1 MNSVFMSNDFVK
13 AVDKD
18 YSEAFAILNPANSA
32 TLTQIIA
39 NNGVKPANNTI
50 IQRTVKNLSKS
61 NYSGGKAEGSAAGD
75 AEKSET
81 KTIQNYMEI
90 FSKIATVSGTAKAMN
105 SNIYGEELMD
115 RMSEIK
121 EDINSG
127 ILKGVL
133 SSTDPRKMCGM
144 TKYSDVNTVNLA
156 AEVLTE
162 EELDT
167 AIQKLATKGKLYL
180 AVNQADMFAVQRALI
195 GDKATIN
202 LATTETVAGI
212 NVTKYI
218 SAQGVTVNLYAE
230 NALDKGTYVL
240 YDMDKVD
247 YYELRPIEVIPLA
260 KNGDSDS
267 AEVICEVSNIALPNS
282 VAVLKHT
289 A

>member
-50 IQRTVKNLSKS
+50 IQRTVKNLSKK
-61 NYSGGKAEGSAAGD
+61 YSGGKAEGSTAGD

-90 FSKIATVSGTAKAMN
+90 YSKIVTVSGTAKAMN
-105 SNIYGEELMD
+105 ANVYGEELMD
-115 RMSEIK
+115 RMSEMK

-127 ILKGVL
+127 MLNGVL
-133 SSTDPRKMCGM
+133 SSGDPRKMCGM

-247 YYELRPIEVIPLA
+247 YYELLPIEVIPLA